1 VQVNNFT
8 EVDTFLNQAGIE
20 LKRAERYR
28 VFISLI
34 VIDLSFTDE
43 IFGEQAREMKEKIIK
58 VTQQNV
64 RGSDLLSRVGDDK
77 LVLLFPET
85 SRQGAEVTSKRLSE
99 IIRNRLSM
107 LSEHRVDNIIRL
119 EMSSFPDT
127 AGAKTVAVFLEELA
141 ERSRN

>member
-1 VQVNNFT
+1 MQVNNFT

-34 VIDLSFTDE
+34 VIDLSFTNE
-43 IFGEQAREMKEKIIK
+43 LFGEQAREMKEKIIE
-58 VTQQNV
+58 VAQQNV

-107 LSEHRVDNIIRL
+107 LSERRVDNIIHL

-127 AGAKTVAVFLEELA
+127 AGAKTVSAFLEELA
-141 ERSRN
+141 KRSRN

>member
-1 VQVNNFT
+1 MNNFT

-34 VIDLSFTDE
+34 VIDLSFTNE
-43 IFGEQAREMKEKIIK
+43 LFGEQAREMKEKIIE
-58 VTQQNV
+58 VAQQNV

-107 LSEHRVDNIIRL
+107 LSERRVDNIIHL

-127 AGAKTVAVFLEELA
+127 AGAKTVSAFLEELA
-141 ERSRN
+141 KRSRN

>member
-1 VQVNNFT
+1 MQVNNFT